1 MGVAQNIYA
10 RFLQEVVVAK
20 VFGDA
25 ERERGGVRL
34 DAAQHTEITQG
45 KRIDTRSPFLTRRS
59 GKGGWSADPDRAKVY
74 ARFINVSLLDH
85 LCSVV
90 RGAVQMAEID
100 LLASPERP
108 DGDELSQRLAM
119 IAVIAFL
126 HDADKILELP
136 RSEHLQP
143 AQIADLMARY
153 GLDDFLERHA
163 KPLSGAEMLALI
175 EQVEA
180 TQAGRLQAVPRAA
193 RHDCTYVRLA
203 DRLDSRFLRLQPD
216 PERPND
222 KIGLDAV
229 LGELTHYDALAT
241 DVMRRWRPIELRDP
255 HTPFLLDALQACLSE
270 ACRAH
275 HGHPPLIELHHD
287 GRLLV
292 LIPEDGADTV
302 IKEALAEVTG
312 QLGATIRVHTTTR
325 GTMDLLD
332 APGSIA
338 DLRRS
343 VENMLATNREKI
355 LRIGRDVVGVHGAD
369 VDALLGQVN
378 FLPVFPDLA
387 KFPDMRL
394 VPLWSGTATLDDTVR
409 ATHSDA
415 ALVNAV
421 LSCED
426 PPAKLGIPDAARRET
441 ELRCLLDKF
450 GLLPASS
457 AWLSGIPNASRYA
470 LLAALAAGAAAN
482 NPDVAGELTGSDG
495 VVALWLEGRDGRKG
509 LVAKI
514 DSSGTRLAEAV
525 AVHYRTLLAHQLV
538 TAPDEAAEGR
548 CHFTNAPVPRSARID
563 GSTGLYGVN
572 VSAFS
577 GREGRPETYRS
588 VQAETLVSPLAEAE
602 HRLRA
607 MEYERGGRSPVGR
620 DVPVRVTSPTSA
632 GLFGALAY
640 QKGND
645 PREYAFSDVL
655 RTTIGKGLTYRAQDG
670 LDRRVRVARYEEMPT
685 RLVANGTEPG
695 QIGFVSMA
703 FEAAQRLGRPI
714 HVFRGLPRVRPEFVF
729 FDTLPQ
735 PIELLLGGT
744 GARLEQL
751 PGLIDRLRG
760 VEAIADATGFGAEL
774 AARLC
779 DPMTRFGAACDALA
793 RAENR
798 LTKQADPTLRRIQTF
813 SRKLLGDPDTMPSI
827 SDRAIV
833 AFGEAMALVQRIPL
847 RSDGGNV
854 SELGLRIA
862 LDTAETLERMG
873 QIHDDSLTFGVAGEI
888 TELLSRRSLVARGE
902 IRNGRALAE
911 VVEAAAHQFVAGVW
925 HGAFGGAVPSSRNR
939 RIALATYRF
948 SFERSA
954 RARWAALGQL
964 HVPDEAVS

>member
-1 MGVAQNIYA
+1 MGVAQRTYA
-10 RFLQEVVVAK
+10 YFLQEVVVAK

-25 ERERGGVRL
+25 ERERGGGRL
-34 DAAQHTEITQG
+34 DATQHAEIAQG
-45 KRIDTRSPFLTRRS
+45 KRMETRPPFLTRRS
-59 GKGGWSADPDRAKVY
+59 GKGGWSADPDRAKIY

-90 RGAVQMAEID
+90 RGAVQLGEID
-100 LLASPERP
+100 LLAAPDRP
-108 DGDELSQRLAM
+108 DEDELSQRLAT
-119 IAVIAFL
+119 IAAIAFL

-136 RSEHLQP
+136 RSERLQP
-143 AQIADLMARY
+143 AQIAGLMARY

-163 KPLSGAEMLALI
+163 RPLSSAEMLALI

-180 TQAGRLQAVPRAA
+180 TQAGRLHAVPRAA

-203 DRLDSRFLRLQPD
+203 DRLDSRFLQLQPD
-216 PERPND
+216 PERPSD

-229 LGELTHYDALAT
+229 LDELARYDALAT
-241 DVMRRWRPIELRDP
+241 DTVRRWRPIQLRDP

-270 ACRAH
+270 ACRAR
-275 HGHPPLIELHHD
+275 HGHPPLIEMHHD

-292 LIPEDGADTV
+292 LIPEDGADAV
-302 IKEALAEVTG
+302 IEEALAEVTG
-312 QLGATIRVHTTTR
+312 QLGATIRVHITTR

-332 APGSIA
+332 APGTVA

-343 VENMLATNREKI
+343 VANMLATDREKI
-355 LRIGRDVVGVHGAD
+355 LRIGRDVVGAHGAD
-369 VDALLGQVN
+369 IDTLLGKVG
-378 FLPVFPDLA
+378 FLPVFPNLDR
-387 KFPDMRL
+387 FPGRL
-394 VPLWSGTATLDDTVR
+394 VPLWSGTAALDDAVR

-426 PPAKLGIPDAARRET
+426 PPAKLGIPDAAQRES
-441 ELRCLLDKF
+441 ELRQLMDEF
-450 GLLPASS
+450 GLLPANP
-457 AWLSGIPNASRYA
+457 AWLSDIPNASRYA
-470 LLAALAAGAAAN
+470 LLAASAAGAAAER
-482 NPDVAGELTGSDG
+482 PDVAEALIGSDG
-495 VVALWLEGRDGRKG
+495 LVALWLEGRDGRKG
-509 LVAKI
+509 LVTKI

-525 AVHYRTLLAHQLV
+525 AIHYRTLLAHRLV
-538 TAPDEAAEGR
+538 IAPDEAAEGR

-563 GSTGLYGVN
+563 GSTGLHGVN

-577 GREGRPETYRS
+577 GREGRPESYRS
-588 VQAETLVSPLAEAE
+588 TQSETLVSPLAEAE

-607 MEYERGGRSPVGR
+607 IEYEHSGRSPGGR
-620 DVPVRVTSPTSA
+620 NVPVQVTSPTSA

-655 RTTIGKGLTYRAQDG
+655 RTMIGKGVTYRVQDG
-670 LDRRVRVARYEEMPT
+670 LDRRVRVGRYEEMPT

-695 QIGFVSMA
+695 QISFVAMA
-703 FEAAQRLGRPI
+703 FDAAQRLGRPI
-714 HVFRGLPRVRPEFVF
+714 HVFRGLPRPQPEFVF

-751 PGLIDRLRG
+751 PGLVERLRG

-779 DPMTRFGAACDALA
+779 DPTTRFGAACEALA

-798 LTKQADPTLRRIQTF
+798 LTNQADPMLRHIQTF
-813 SRKLLGDPDTMPSI
+813 SRKLLGDPNTMPSI

-854 SELGLRIA
+854 SEFGLRIA
-862 LDTAETLERMG
+862 LDTAEALERLG
-873 QIHDDSLTFGVAGEI
+873 QIHDDSLTAGVAGEI

-902 IRNGRALAE
+902 IRDGRPFAE
-911 VVEAAAHQFVAGVW
+911 AVEAAAQQFVAGVW

-939 RIALATYRF
+939 RVALATYRF
-948 SFERSA
+948 SFERAA

-964 HVPDEAVS
+964 HAHDEAVS